1 MIISCNECDSSFE
14 VDDNLIKEA
23 GSKVRCSKC
32 NSVFVAYPQPLDSDD
47 GDDLGLEDLDS
58 SLAGLDDDEE
68 SFDVEGLGDELELDL
83 DDFDDAP
90 GAEDLSHEALR
101 PTQKTRSQL
110 HDPDK
115 GRSPLGQL
123 HPSVE

>member
-14 VDDNLIKEA
+14 VDDNLIKET

-58 SLAGLDDDEE
+58 TLAGLD
-68 SFDVEGLGDELELDL
+68 G
-83 DDFDDAP
+83 
-90 GAEDLSHEALR
+90 HR
-101 PTQKTRSQL
+101 YQ
-110 HDPDK
+110 
-115 GRSPLGQL
+115 
-123 HPSVE
+123 